1 MPKKIEKTAHVEF
14 HERNRSQ
21 YDWDTYFKLE
31 FKRNAKGELV
41 KAQVAGEGTE
51 GDQWRFVKG
60 EDFTTSVESFRN
72 TACTAARSEK
82 YGLKCRTMVE
92 YQLDKDG
99 NRVTEKVKET
109 QVDESG
115 VESEVEV
122 EKPIAIALVLQAYKP
137 AAGEPATQAA

>member
-1 MPKKIEKTAHVEF
+1 MPQKIEKANHVEF

-21 YDWDTYFKLE
+21 YDWDTFFKLE

-41 KAQVAGEGTE
+41 KAQAGEGTE

-60 EDFTTSVESFRN
+60 EDFVTSVESFRN

-82 YGLKCRTMVE
+82 FGLKCRTTVE

-99 NRVTEKVKET
+99 NRVTEE
-109 QVDESG
+109 VDETDDKG
-115 VESEVEV
+115 VVTKV
-122 EKPIAIALVLQAYKP
+122 ARPIAIALILQAVKP
-137 AAGEPATQAA
+137 AASDVAETPAK